1 MRKFLNWKS
10 STNSKVKF
18 LMKSRG
24 KTAMICRIRVFYIDR
39 CFPVNIAKVVKNIV
53 NDCFWTWFIP
63 SESNDTKNRHLFR
76 DNNRRCIRNP
86 VKHLRWSFLQKYLT
100 VFNCWLFLQNFML
113 FVSQSYEY
121 TLIKLNE
128 ILECCYLFRKKLGLQ
143 YQQIYF

>member
-1 MRKFLNWKS
+1 
-10 STNSKVKF
+10 
-18 LMKSRG
+18 MKSRE
-24 KTAMICRIRVFYIDR
+24 KTAVICRIRVFYIGR

-76 DNNRRCIRNP
+76 DNNRRCIWNP

-121 TLIKLNE
+121 TLIKLNK
-128 ILECCYLFRKKLGLQ
+128 ILVCCYLFRKKLGLQ
-143 YQQIYF
+143 SQQIYF